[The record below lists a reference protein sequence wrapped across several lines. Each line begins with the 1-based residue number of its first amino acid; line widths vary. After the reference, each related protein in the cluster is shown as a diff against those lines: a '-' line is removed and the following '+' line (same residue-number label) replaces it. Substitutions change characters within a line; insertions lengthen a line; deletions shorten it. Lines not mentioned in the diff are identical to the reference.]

1 MKSKIGLN
9 SSSLSTGFD
18 QISGS
23 GKMRRMTDPV
33 SPLVRHRRLGSGRH
47 CLETEIVLPVPPAE
61 VFPFFCDVHNLERI
75 TPPEL
80 AFRVLTPGPVEIAQ
94 GTLIDYRLGLFR
106 VPFGWRTVI
115 AEWNPPHHFVDQ
127 QLRGP
132 YHTWIHRHT
141 FAAVAGGTRMTD
153 RVDYRLPLHPL
164 SGPALPV
171 VRRQLNRIF
180 VFRREVIGGLFA
192 PE

>member
-1 MKSKIGLN
+1 
-9 SSSLSTGFD
+9 
-18 QISGS
+18 
-23 GKMRRMTDPV
+23 MTDPT
-33 SPLVRHRRLGSGRH
+33 SPVVHHRRLGAGRH
-47 CLETEIVLPVPPAE
+47 CLETEIVLPA
-61 VFPFFCDVHNLERI
+61 
-75 TPPEL
+75 PPEI
-80 AFRVLTPGPVEIAQ
+80 RE
-94 GTLIDYRLGLFR
+94 GTLIDYRLGLFG

-164 SGPALPV
+164 SMPALPV
-171 VRRQLNRIF
+171 VRRQLNRFGAAIPPAIRAGTPPSGS
-180 VFRREVIGGLFA
+180 RRSTGWR
-192 PE
+192 

>member
-1 MKSKIGLN
+1 MAATLHPVVLHR
-9 SSSLSTGFD
+9 SLG
-18 QISGS
+18 G
-23 GKMRRMTDPV
+23 
-33 SPLVRHRRLGSGRH
+33 GRH
-47 CLETEIVLPVPPAE
+47 SLETEIVLPVAPEE

-80 AFRVLTPGPVEIAQ
+80 AFRVLTPGPVEIAR
-94 GTLIDYRLGLFR
+94 GTLIDYRLGLFG

-115 AEWNPPHHFVDQ
+115 TAWDPPHVFVDE

-141 FAAVAGGTRMTD
+141 FEAVAGGTRMTD

-164 SGPALPV
+164 SGPALPL

-180 VFRREVIGGLFA
+180 VFRREVIGELFRTG
-192 PE
+192 

>member
-1 MKSKIGLN
+1 MAATLHPVVLHR
-9 SSSLSTGFD
+9 SLG
-18 QISGS
+18 G
-23 GKMRRMTDPV
+23 
-33 SPLVRHRRLGSGRH
+33 GRH
-47 CLETEIVLPVPPAE
+47 SLETEVVLPVAPEE

-80 AFRVLTPGPVEIAQ
+80 AFRVLTPGPVEIAR
-94 GTLIDYRLGLFR
+94 GTLIDYRLGLFG

-115 AEWNPPHHFVDQ
+115 AAWDPPHFFVDE

-141 FAAVAGGTRMTD
+141 FEAVDGGTRMTD

-164 SGPALPV
+164 SAPALPL

-180 VFRREVIGGLFA
+180 VFRREVIGQLFRTG
-192 PE
+192 

>member
-1 MKSKIGLN
+1 
-9 SSSLSTGFD
+9 
-18 QISGS
+18 
-23 GKMRRMTDPV
+23 MRGMVDPV
-33 SPLVRHRRLGSGRH
+33 SPLVHHRRLGAGRH
-47 CLETEIVLPVPPAE
+47 CLETEIVLPV
-61 VFPFFCDVHNLERI
+61 
-75 TPPEL
+75 PPEL
-80 AFRVLTPGPVEIAQ
+80 AFRVLTPGPVEIAE
-94 GTLIDYRLGLFR
+94 GTLIDYRLGLFG

-141 FAAVAGGTRMTD
+141 FAAIAGGTRMTD

-180 VFRREVIGGLFA
+180 VFRREVIGGLFGA
-192 PE
+192 A

>member
-1 MKSKIGLN
+1 MTARALDEASTHSARANNAAVQHRSLGRGLH
-9 SSSLSTGFD
+9 
-18 QISGS
+18 Q
-23 GKMRRMTDPV
+23 
-33 SPLVRHRRLGSGRH
+33 
-47 CLETEIVLPVPPAE
+47 LETVAFFPVPVDT

-80 AFRVLTPGPVEIAQ
+80 AFRVLTPGPVEINR
-94 GTLIDYRLGLFR
+94 GTLIDYRLGLFG
-106 VPFGWRTVI
+106 VPFGWRTMI
-115 AEWNPPHHFVDQ
+115 AEWDPPHVFVDE

-141 FAAVAGGTRMTD
+141 FEAVDGGTRMTD

-164 SGPALPV
+164 SGPALPL

-180 VFRREVIGGLFA
+180 AFRREVIGGLFRA
-192 PE
+192 V